1 VNDSNKALTPAQ
13 NLALLASGLERLR
26 DALVMLSLALQDY
39 QFDRDTASQ
48 AAAQTETHALLD
60 RARLP

>member
-26 DALVMLSLALQDY
+26 DALVLLSLTLQDY
-39 QFDRDTASQ
+39 QFDRDAASQ